1 MIKPPEDRQAG
12 AEIEVTTETI
22 EAGLAAMASYD
33 CRFEPSDAAVVRIFR
48 AMLETSS
55 PKIETR
61 VVLAPDVDRY
71 LSPYLESEEGTLSY

>member
-1 MIKPPEDRQAG
+1 MIKTPEDRRAG
-12 AEIEVTTETI
+12 AEIEVTSEMI

-33 CRFEPSDAAVVRIFR
+33 CRFEPSDAAIVRIFR

-55 PKIETR
+55 PKIEVR
-61 VVLAPDVDRY
+61 AVLAPDVERY